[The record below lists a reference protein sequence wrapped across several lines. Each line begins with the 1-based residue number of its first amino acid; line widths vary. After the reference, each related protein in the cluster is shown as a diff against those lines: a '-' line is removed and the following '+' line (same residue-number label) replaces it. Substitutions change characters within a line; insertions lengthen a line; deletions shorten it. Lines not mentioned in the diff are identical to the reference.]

1 MSEHNNTNKYTN
13 DDLDDI
19 TLDEILGFVIAN
31 CAGDIEA
38 AGAFADECRER
49 CDREHLLVGGK
60 ATVIVRGYSDA
71 AGPHEYTCTLTP
83 DTRQAVL
90 KSPGGAEI
98 ALTMDESCVEFLRE
112 LRAGLTGNEAGE
124 GPEIVLDET
133 QYIDL
138 DDAVAPRITF
148 AQLVELAE
156 PHLDTIERA
165 RLLRHRDGWDKY
177 KHTHELP
184 GNDLHLVA
192 CDAPSGK
199 LYYDTPS
206 LQCEISLAARR
217 VIISRHGVKP
227 EGSLHLNIHP
237 APEFFTELHQVLE
250 GKTTDD
256 PTTTGDDLP
265 YPDEKSFS
273 DTKND
278 KKTAQ
283 FELWHNTAALN
294 TLLRGLVEKNNLV
307 GRELDVARGY
317 IRNIAAQSDFYCMLI
332 RGGVLQIVCLGPN
345 RAPSQTVMISM
356 SADTVMIA
364 ASGAGANCPLAP
376 EYKRHI
382 AATLAEHKKDGWIK

>member
-1 MSEHNNTNKYTN
+1 MHEYDNINKYTN
-13 DDLDDI
+13 DDLDEI

-31 CAGDIEA
+31 CTGDIDA
-38 AGAFADECRER
+38 ADAFADECRER
-49 CDREHLLVGGK
+49 CDREHLLVGSK

-83 DTRQAVL
+83 NTRQAVL
-90 KSPGGAEI
+90 KSPDNAEI
-98 ALTMDESCVEFLRE
+98 ALTMDESCLEFLRD
-112 LRAGLTGNEAGE
+112 LRASLTGDEAGE

-138 DDAVAPRITF
+138 DDAVTPRITF

-192 CDAPSGK
+192 CNAPSGK
-199 LYYDTPS
+199 LYFSTPS
-206 LQCEISLAARR
+206 LQCEISLAKRL
-217 VIISRHGVKP
+217 IISRHGVKH
-227 EGSLHLNIHP
+227 EGSLHQKIRPEP
-237 APEFFTELHQVLE
+237 AFFTKLHQLLE
-250 GKTTDD
+250 GKNTAATTAPDD
-256 PTTTGDDLP
+256 NLP

-273 DTKND
+273 DMRND

-294 TLLRGLVEKNNLV
+294 TLLRGLVEKNNLA
-307 GRELDVARGY
+307 GRELDIARNY
-317 IRNIAAQSDFYCMLI
+317 IRGIAAQSDFYCMLI
-332 RGGVLQIVCLGPN
+332 HGGTLQIVCLGPN
-345 RAPSQTVMISM
+345 RAPSQTVMISI
-356 SADTVMIA
+356 SANTVMIA

-376 EYKRHI
+376 EYKQHI
-382 AATLAEHKKDGWIK
+382 AATLAEYKKDGWIK

>member
-1 MSEHNNTNKYTN
+1 MHEYDNINKYTN

-19 TLDEILGFVIAN
+19 TLDNILGFVIAN
-31 CAGDIEA
+31 CTGDIEA
-38 AGAFADECRER
+38 ADAFAAECRER

-71 AGPHEYTCTLTP
+71 TGPHEYTCTLTP

-90 KSPGGAEI
+90 KSPDGAEL
-98 ALTMDESCVEFLRE
+98 ALTMDETCVEFLHD
-112 LRAGLTGNEAGE
+112 LRTGLTGDEAGE

-133 QYIDL
+133 QYINL
-138 DDAVAPRITF
+138 DAAVAPRITF

-156 PHLDTIERA
+156 PHIDATDFS
-165 RLLRHRDGWDKY
+165 RLQRYRDAWVKY
-177 KHTHELP
+177 KHTHELA
-184 GNDLHLVA
+184 GDDLHLVA

-199 LYYDTPS
+199 LYFGTPS
-206 LQCEISLAARR
+206 LQCEISLAERLI
-217 VIISRHGVKP
+217 IISRHGVNP

-237 APEFFTELHQVLE
+237 APEFFTKLHQLLE
-250 GKTTDD
+250 GKNATDATASD
-256 PTTTGDDLP
+256 DDLP
-265 YPDEKSFS
+265 YPDEKSFFN
-273 DTKND
+273 TKND

-294 TLLRGLVEKNNLV
+294 TLLRGLIEKNNLA
-307 GRELDVARGY
+307 GRELDTARNC

-356 SADTVMIA
+356 SANTVMIA

-376 EYKRHI
+376 EYKQHI
-382 AATLAEHKKDGWIK
+382 AATLAEYKKDGWIK